1 MSYPVFVNPHDSR
14 SASQDEVDL
23 ERGFPTLKGKKG
35 RHTIHLEWWLAALPL
50 LLFLVLPVFALLT
63 RSSLQQLIS
72 TALEPQVLS
81 AIRISLKT
89 TLISLLI
96 IVLFGTPVAFI
107 LGRGEFRGK
116 KLIETIVDLPTVLP
130 PSVAG
135 VALLLA
141 LGRRGLVGGF
151 LADLGLQIPFSQLAV
166 ILAQLFIAAPYF
178 IRSAVIGFAAVDDE
192 ILEAGALDGASQMQL
207 FRYIIMPVSQKSLI
221 TGAVMSW
228 ARALGEFGATIIFAG
243 NFIGVTQTMPLAIY
257 LGFETNLELA
267 ITLSVILVLISFVTL
282 FIVRLFTDQK

>member
-1 MSYPVFVNPHDSR
+1 MSYPVFGTSQNTR
-14 SASQDEVDL
+14 STPQDEVDL
-23 ERGFPTLKGKKG
+23 ERGFPSLKGKKS
-35 RHTIHLEWWLAALPL
+35 RHAIRFEWWLAALPL
-50 LLFLVLPVFALLT
+50 LFFLALPVFALLT
-63 RSSLQQLIS
+63 RSSIS
-72 TALEPQVLS
+72 ELLTTAADPQVLT
-81 AIRISLKT
+81 AIKISFKT
-89 TLISLLI
+89 TLISLVI

-107 LGRGEFRGK
+107 LGRGEFKGK
-116 KLIETIVDLPTVLP
+116 KLVETLVDLPTVLP

-192 ILEAGALDGASQMQL
+192 VLEAGALDGANQLQL
-207 FRYIIMPVSQKSLI
+207 FRYIIIPVSQKSII

-257 LGFETNLELA
+257 LGFEMNLELA
-267 ITLSVILVLISFVTL
+267 ITLSVILVLVSFITL
-282 FIVRLFTDQK
+282 LTVRFFTDQK